1 VFTALCELSPY
12 ITQIIFTLKGLI
24 SILQFTL
31 VQFIFINV
39 SNQQPDDQLQKQH
52 NTEAQITKEIK
63 KDT

>member
-1 VFTALCELSPY
+1 MFTARCELSPY

-31 VQFIFINV
+31 VQFKV

-63 KDT
+63 QDT